1 MTTEER
7 NKRREQLMALPMN
20 VLIELIIKLE
30 EENKPA
36 RELRRRLLQI
46 RNIATDPGERRPIG
60 RPRKDVEPD

>member
-1 MTTEER
+1 
-7 NKRREQLMALPMN
+7 MALPMN
-20 VLIELIIKLE
+20 VLIELLLKLE
-30 EENKPA
+30 EENKET

>member
-1 MTTEER
+1 
-7 NKRREQLMALPMN
+7 MALPMN

-30 EENKPA
+30 EENKTA